1 MVSTTLMAG
10 LLKKEHKG
18 WIVKEHSKISL
29 CLTSSGLL
37 QDPHENSMSEL
48 DFNNLQLSFHM
59 SVLVKGIEPTISNY
73 VIKHARVFKVNR
85 FKSQGDLCNSLL
97 ITRSWQHY
105 SQDPRDGSNPS
116 AQGPTEE

>member
-29 CLTSSGLL
+29 CLTSTGLL

-48 DFNNLQLSFHM
+48 DFNNLQLSFHV
-59 SVLVKGIEPTISNY
+59 SVLVKGTEPTISNY
-73 VIKHARVFKVNR
+73 VMQEYS
-85 FKSQGDLCNSLL
+85 KS
-97 ITRSWQHY
+97 T
-105 SQDPRDGSNPS
+105 GSNLKEIFETLCS
-116 AQGPTEE
+116 